1 MLCMGFG
8 LVLGSMEGLVLGF
21 YLVFIG
27 DLPLCLESGVKVIGL
42 GLALYLGLG

>member
-1 MLCMGFG
+1 MLCLGFG

-42 GLALYLGLG
+42 GLALYLGFG